1 MGVVR
6 DFLNTTVYDGA
17 DQASPP
23 GGGAWPRIDND
34 LAWDET
40 AAGTL
45 PHASMLHD
53 DYLRLTLEHVGV
65 GIAHTGL
72 DGRCLLVNSC
82 LCDIVGFSREG
93 LLSRRFQGVSER
105 NDAGSGPAYERRLLD
120 LNQVY
125 ARRLLNGEASSYT
138 VRKHYLR
145 REQGPVTVHVTVS
158 LIRAPSGQPE
168 RFIWVVEDV
177 TVRVQA
183 EAAMREIQDGERR
196 RIARGLH
203 DVVMQDL
210 VYALQTAQVAEQRT
224 DDVALRDDLQQQIDS
239 LQRAVQGMRDVIYDL
254 HYQDGGAHSLI
265 DLLEKLVG
273 TARRVSPR
281 HEIELVIQDNPFLAL
296 PMVAAVELSH
306 IVREALTNAR
316 RHAGARSIA
325 VSIGV
330 DEGAVWVEVTDDGR
344 GFDAEL
350 AAGGIGLDAM
360 RERARAIGAALTVES
375 EPGQGTRVRVR
386 APVEGPLR
394 IVPGMPSMPVA
405 RQRVAPLPPHLIEL
419 GGNTASGQ

>member
-1 MGVVR
+1 MGVVTQFLDTTAR
-6 DFLNTTVYDGA
+6 DSVDAHDSVGR
-17 DQASPP
+17 ASPP
-23 GGGAWPRIDND
+23 GGQVWPRIDSD
-34 LAWDET
+34 LVWDGT
-40 AAGTL
+40 DAGTI
-45 PHASMLHD
+45 PHASLLYG

-65 GIAHTGL
+65 GIAHTSL

-82 LCDIVGFSREG
+82 LCDIAGFSREE

-105 NDAGSGPAYERRLLD
+105 NDAGAHPAYERRLLD

-125 ARRLLNGEASSYT
+125 ARRLLNGEAPSYT
-138 VRKHYLR
+138 VRKHYVQ

-158 LIRAPSGQPE
+158 LIRTPSGQPD

-177 TVRVQA
+177 TVRMQA

-210 VYALQTAQVAEQRT
+210 VYALQTAQIAWQRA
-224 DDVALRDDLQQQIDS
+224 DDEPLQADLQQQIDS

-254 HYQDGGAHSLI
+254 HYQGHGAHSLI

-273 TARRVSPR
+273 AARRVSPQ
-281 HEIELVIQDNPFLAL
+281 HEIELIIQDNPFLAL
-296 PMVAAVELSH
+296 PMAAAVELSH

-325 VSIGV
+325 VSMGA
-330 DEGAVWVEVTDDGR
+330 DEGAVWVEVADDGR

-360 RERARAIGAALTVES
+360 RERAHAIGAALTIAS
-375 EPGQGTRVRVR
+375 APGQGTRVRVH
-386 APVEGPLR
+386 APVETPLR
-394 IVPGMPSMPVA
+394 IVPDMPDVPDVPDM
-405 RQRVAPLPPHLIEL
+405 
-419 GGNTASGQ
+419 SGVRDSA